1 MAKVLLV
8 DDEPDIE
15 LLATQKFRKQIA
27 SGMFELLFAQNGREA
42 LDMIKQ
48 DPEIAVV
55 VSDVNM
61 PEMDGLTLL
70 DKLKEIN
77 PSVKT
82 IVVTAYG
89 DTKTLQAAMNK
100 GAVDFE
106 TKPINFNTL
115 GESIERVLNEYH
127 RLLCN

>member
-15 LLATQKFRKQIA
+15 LLAKQKFRKQIA
-27 SGMFELLFAQNGREA
+27 SGTFEILFAQNGREA
-42 LDMIKQ
+42 LDMVRG

-77 PSVKT
+77 PAVKT

-89 DTKTLQAAMNK
+89 DTNTINAAMDK

-127 RLLCN
+127 APVCD